1 MNNVIQNAAVS
12 IEYGG
17 GYYGGGGPG
26 SMGGDMGMIGGSSGG
41 FIDGLKQSL
50 SFLPNWAAIL
60 IIALGV
66 ILSAMLVGWI
76 FGKIIGSILYPDP
89 DKQSILTK
97 QQKFI
102 ALGGAIL
109 AIGLTLFALTYV
121 PKPKVDDI
129 PPAGGEE
136 STDSMKDMADG
147 DLPTQTVDPDA
158 DLDAELNVELDREA
172 MGIDGE
178 SDSVVL
184 G

>member
-1 MNNVIQNAAVS
+1 
-12 IEYGG
+12 
-17 GYYGGGGPG
+17 
-26 SMGGDMGMIGGSSGG
+26 MGGDMGMIGGSSGG

-102 ALGGAIL
+102 ALGGA
-109 AIGLTLFALTYV
+109 
-121 PKPKVDDI
+121 
-129 PPAGGEE
+129 
-136 STDSMKDMADG
+136 
-147 DLPTQTVDPDA
+147 TQTQGGRYPTRRWRGVYRQYEGYGGWRPANPDS
-158 DLDAELNVELDREA
+158 R
-172 MGIDGE
+172 
-178 SDSVVL
+178 S
-184 G
+184 